1 MQSLWKARLD
11 LAWLKAKIK
20 RVQNV
25 PECLRQNLFLNRE
38 VPHNHFIVKP
48 HNVNWKMELFDNS
61 ETSQFSH
68 LNQI

>member
-48 HNVNWKMELFDNS
+48 HNVN
-61 ETSQFSH
+61 
-68 LNQI
+68 